1 MTKHFDNVVTT
12 ARMPMQLDG
21 DLDVDLDMDVASF
34 RLRQR
39 LKLNNRNG
47 AEELE
52 DPGDRRSSE
61 QAQCDAAMPE
71 SLQRLMM
78 QIFFE
83 SAKNCA

>member
-1 MTKHFDNVVTT
+1 MLLSGENLTKHFDNVVTT

-52 DPGDRRSSE
+52 DPGIGGALSRHN
-61 QAQCDAAMPE
+61 AMP
-71 SLQRLMM
+71 LCRRVC
-78 QIFFE
+78 
-83 SAKNCA
+83 ND